1 MPNCGSQFWL
11 CDLPIHFDTYSGCSH
26 DCKYCFARRKKG
38 IENITYGESVKQLE
52 NFIKGGRNKDTI
64 WCDWNIPLH
73 FGGMSDP
80 FQPAEKTHR
89 RTYECL
95 KLLAETKYPVI
106 ISTKG
111 DLCIE
116 PDYLYLLSKCNVC
129 MQVSMA
135 CGKYDR
141 IEQGAPSFERRLEV
155 VKVLSKHVKRVN
167 VRVQPYLHECFADV
181 YKNIKRFADAGAYG
195 VIFEGMKFQKKK
207 NGLVKCGADM
217 VYPLEVL
224 KKDFISLRAEC
235 HKHGLKFY
243 SGENRLRRMGDSL
256 TCCGIDGL
264 EGFDPNTYNLNHLL
278 NGDKTEPRDKM
289 LESGTGASALHS
301 MLQNAGSYERDKK
314 VSFKDANLIIYADYK
329 KTCDDVFSVGK
340 KI

>member
-11 CDLPIHFDTYSGCSH
+11 CDLPIHYDTYSGCSH

-38 IENITYGESVKQLE
+38 IEKISFGESVSQLE
-52 NFIKGGRNKDTI
+52 NFIKGKRNKDTE
-64 WCDWNIPLH
+64 WCDWDIPIH
-73 FGGMSDP
+73 IGGMSDP
-80 FQPAEKTHR
+80 FQPVEKTHR
-89 RTYECL
+89 KTYECL
-95 KLLAETKYPVI
+95 KLLAETQYPAV

-116 PDYLYLLSKCNVC
+116 PDYLELLKSGNIC
-129 MQVSMA
+129 MQISMA
-135 CGKYDR
+135 CDKYDR

-155 VKVLSKHVKRVN
+155 VKTLSQNVKRVN
-167 VRVQPYLHECFADV
+167 IRVQPYLHECFADV
-181 YKNIKRFADAGAYG
+181 YKNIKRFAESGAYG

-207 NGLVKCGADM
+207 DGLVKCGADM
-217 VYPLEVL
+217 VYPLEIL
-224 KKDFISLRAEC
+224 RKDFISLRKEC
-235 HKHGLKFY
+235 HNNGLKFY

-264 EGFDPNTYNLNHLL
+264 DGFVPNVYNLNHLL
-278 NGDKTEPRDKM
+278 NGDKTEPTDKM
-289 LESGTGASALHS
+289 TESGTGASVLHS

-314 VSFKDANLIIYADYK
+314 CSFKDAIMITYADIK

-340 KI
+340 RI